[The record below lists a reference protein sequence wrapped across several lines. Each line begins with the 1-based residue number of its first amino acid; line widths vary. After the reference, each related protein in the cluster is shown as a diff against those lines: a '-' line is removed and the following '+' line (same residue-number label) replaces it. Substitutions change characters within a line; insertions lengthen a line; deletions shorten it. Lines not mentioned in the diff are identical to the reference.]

1 MEMDALSSAGTAAA
15 ILSALTQAIAHGLL
29 KSGRDKLIIRGL
41 IGLTGAVCVLPA
53 CLFVPAPGMELL
65 PWLAASAASHAV
77 YQLML
82 IKAYDANDF
91 AVAYPLARGVA
102 PISTAVLGVVLL
114 NDPMTPVAMMG
125 VALASA
131 GLLLLAATRHPDI
144 AGVMAALCAGLLIA
158 VYTIVDAQ
166 GVRLASTPAVF
177 IVYFFLLDGLV
188 MASIALA
195 LRRRRIVALVRAEGP
210 TGVAAGLVSL
220 VTYSLALLSL
230 RLLPV
235 GIASTLRETSV
246 LFGVLIARFGLKE
259 RIDLRRIMGALL
271 ITGGSILAILGA
283 SA

>member
-1 MEMDALSSAGTAAA
+1 METDALSSAGTAAA

-29 KSGRDKLIIRGL
+29 KSGRDKLVIRGL
-41 IGLTGAVCVLPA
+41 IGLTGAICVLPA
-53 CLFVPAPGMELL
+53 CLFVPAPGMQLL
-65 PWLAASAASHAV
+65 PWLAASAAIHAV

-82 IKAYDANDF
+82 IKAYEASDF

-114 NDPMTPVAMMG
+114 NDPMTPVAMAG
-125 VALASA
+125 IALAST

-158 VYTIVDAQ
+158 VYTIVDAR
-166 GVRLASTPAVF
+166 GVRLAPTPAVF

-188 MASIALA
+188 MTSIALA
-195 LRRRRIVALVRAEGP
+195 LRRRRIVALLRAEGP

-220 VTYSLALLSL
+220 ATYSLALIAL

-259 RIDLRRIMGALL
+259 RIGLRRIMGALL
-271 ITGGSILAILGA
+271 ITGGSILAILGTID
-283 SA
+283 